1 MPVSCHYHPTREAVF
16 TCSQCRQP
24 ICQNCVHN
32 STPPVWC
39 KVCVDAY
46 YGSQQKTEGRKAKKT
61 LLIIGIS
68 FIVGVLLIPS
78 SNDLGTVL
86 LKGYMCSG
94 IYPAWTLLPKIPK
107 FNPDF
112 QFLGLLVFILYPIT
126 ITITL
131 VWLLFLLSL
140 KLVVSM
146 FLGIFIVPIKVY
158 QSIKAL
164 TQ

>member
-1 MPVSCHYHPTREAVF
+1 MPIFCHYHPTREAVY
-16 TCSQCRQP
+16 TCSQCGKP
-24 ICQNCVHN
+24 ICQSCVY
-32 STPPVWC
+32 SYSPVWC
-39 KVCVDAY
+39 RVCVDAY
-46 YGSQQKTEGRKAKKT
+46 HGSRQKAGAKKAKKT

-78 SNDLGTVL
+78 SDDLGTVL

-94 IYPAWTLLPKIPK
+94 IYPAWILLPKVPK
-107 FNPDF
+107 LNTDF
-112 QFLGLLVFILYPIT
+112 QFLGLLVFILYPIA

-131 VWLLFLLSL
+131 VCLLFLLSL

-164 TQ
+164 Q